1 VFSDIQLL
9 NQLFQG
15 SGGSLNA
22 NQIDGL
28 IKGLPHI
35 DEKRLAD
42 LGEQGC
48 PICLTPY
55 LALIAEEELAL
66 AMESPAQPVDTLGI
80 TKLSQPWQC
89 GHMFCRRDIS
99 KWIVDGHDS
108 CPLCRHTLVERDQ
121 GRQDDENS
129 SERLPP
135 DTDGSN
141 AMHAYIEGL
150 RARVASVDEILAFG
164 LHDPDLP
171 RQRENTD
178 RGAEYSGM
186 YS

>member
-1 VFSDIQLL
+1 MDRRRCSCSPLFPRSTRVFTI
-9 NQLFQG
+9 LFVQ
-15 SGGSLNA
+15 
-22 NQIDGL
+22 
-28 IKGLPHI
+28 
-35 DEKRLAD
+35 
-42 LGEQGC
+42 
-48 PICLTPY
+48 
-55 LALIAEEELAL
+55 
-66 AMESPAQPVDTLGI
+66 
-80 TKLSQPWQC
+80 
-89 GHMFCRRDIS
+89 
-99 KWIVDGHDS
+99 HDS